1 MNDDW
6 FDEVVDGKPKLA
18 EYWQIDFIDD
28 LLRRTPL
35 CISEQQEISSRIYD
49 KDFSEIEA
57 EELIIYLKEN
67 EIKRDPK
74 TNTNSSSRT
83 EMFSS

>member
-28 LLRRTPL
+28 LLRRTPF
-35 CISEQQEISSRIYD
+35 CISEQQEISSRIHD

-74 TNTNSSSRT
+74 DQYKQFVKNG
-83 EMFSS
+83 MFSS

>member
-28 LLRRTPL
+28 LLPRTPL
-35 CISEQQEISSRIYD
+35 CISEQQKISSRIYD

-74 TNTNSSSRT
+74 DQYKQFVKNG
-83 EMFSS
+83 MFSS